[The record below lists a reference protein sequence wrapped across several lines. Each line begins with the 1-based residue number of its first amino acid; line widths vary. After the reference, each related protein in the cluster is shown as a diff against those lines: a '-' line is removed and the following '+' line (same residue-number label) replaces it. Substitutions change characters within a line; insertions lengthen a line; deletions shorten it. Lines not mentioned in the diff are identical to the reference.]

1 MLSMNLHFLCPSTS
15 KRKHRLTLTAAL
27 KMAGRLTRNHVI
39 FRRTLAKRL
48 SQSEYRDHGQS
59 IVTYYI
65 QKTLA
70 L

>member
-1 MLSMNLHFLCPSTS
+1 MNLHFLCPSTS
-15 KRKHRLTLTAAL
+15 KRKHRLMLTAAP

-39 FRRTLAKRL
+39 SRRTLAKRL
-48 SQSEYRDHGQS
+48 SQSEYRDHGQLLVS
-59 IVTYYI
+59 YYI